1 MNPFGQKPAA
11 PGAKRKRKPKTHIT
25 VDHPQHG
32 KIEIRHMKRGLVHGE
47 PCVLMAAA
55 MAGAVADQPVWI
67 QIAKAGSFNGHSAGP
82 FEMNAKTFAEI
93 IHNFKAH
100 PEHIPVDFE
109 HASESP
115 ASEGSIPHTGAPA
128 QGWIVDMKVEQ
139 DGNLYGLVEW
149 GTLARDYIKNG
160 QYKYFSP
167 AIRFGAKD
175 RVSGKPIGARMTS
188 GALTNSP
195 FLSGMQKVAAKDI
208 DDGDEEIADDLD
220 ELEDD
225 TNDLPASAGH
235 QPADM
240 EAHVEIE
247 KKLKD
252 TEDRL
257 AVMTDKATLAD
268 TKATEASKLIT
279 AKDGELAL
287 VRTENASLMAWKT
300 EREESDNKSEVEVAF
315 QTWKDK
321 KCLTDDIKPAML
333 ATLKAAP
340 DAFRAQYPVVALA
353 QRHLL
358 RNVSAPREAS
368 STVEA
373 PPALRTPDD
382 FIALSDKIRRD
393 TKCTREESLIEADK
407 QFRAA
412 RRSA

>member
-1 MNPFGQKPAA
+1 MNPFGQKPA

-47 PCVLMAAA
+47 ACVLMDSAAQGTQQA
-55 MAGAVADQPVWI
+55 PVWI

-128 QGWIVDMKVEQ
+128 QGWIVDMKVDQ

-149 GTLARDYIKNG
+149 GSLARDYIKNG

-195 FLSGMQKVAAKDI
+195 FLSGMQKVAAKDN
-208 DDGDEEIADDLD
+208 DDGDVEIADDLD

-279 AKDGELAL
+279 AKDAEIVTLREENKGLQAWKLERETADNKAEVDVAFETYKDQRKLTDAMRDPMLAL
-287 VRTENASLMAWKT
+287 
-300 EREESDNKSEVEVAF
+300 
-315 QTWKDK
+315 
-321 KCLTDDIKPAML
+321 
-333 ATLKAAP
+333 LKAAP
-340 DAFRAQYPVVALA
+340 EAFRTMYPPVALS

-358 RNVSAPREAS
+358 RTVSATRETLPAAGA
-368 STVEA
+368 A
-373 PPALRTPDD
+373 PSLRTPDD
-382 FIALSDKIRRD
+382 FIALSDKIRRE